1 VEARLSIKRTPFI
14 ADEWRKRKEMQPL
27 FNAKAI
33 TLQGNVDD
41 FTLQSDSFFL
51 ASCCVDDNKHS
62 TSRL

>member
-33 TLQGNVDD
+33 TLQGNIDA
-41 FTLQSDSFFL
+41 FPLKSYSFFL

>member
-33 TLQGNVDD
+33 TLQSNVDD
-41 FTLQSDSFFL
+41 FTHESDSFFL
-51 ASCCVDDNKHS
+51 ASCCADDNKHS